1 MAFSGHFRQSPR
13 CPVRISDHRP
23 LGADI
28 RAAGRARSIL
38 GAALL
43 ARGALFARKDTLVD
57 RAGLSN
63 EGLPLALTLWDKRYY
78 FAHGASDRGHS
89 TESTVRTSC
98 QFVAAATGTWPDR
111 SATVLTAWPRTPI
124 VQVLRHQIVGQR
136 QRRDVFSSR
145 RLPDAE
151 QVPPAS
157 RRSQKAVR
165 AENQTHLPKL
175 LTASRVSFSVARA
188 CADQPH
194 QAGSTR
200 R

>member
-63 EGLPLALTLWDKRYY
+63 ESLPLALTLWDKRYY

-136 QRRDVFSSR
+136 QRRDVFLPGVCQTRNGFR
-145 RLPDAE
+145 RQAGVDRKQIDQKIKASAE
-151 QVPPAS
+151 
-157 RRSQKAVR
+157 
-165 AENQTHLPKL
+165 L
-175 LTASRVSFSVARA
+175 LMASRVSFSVARA
-188 CADQPH
+188 CPGPPH
-194 QAGSTR
+194 QAGSAR